1 MQLLQLRHGVR
12 GADTLEALGQLVG
25 GGFLDAGDGA
35 VLTEAYRFL
44 TKTRNRWHLVG
55 NFIGGAGGVVSTS
68 GSDSLPADRR
78 ELGRLAR
85 SLSTTPTELR
95 EAYRRVTRRARRVV
109 EQRFYGL

>member
-1 MQLLQLRHGVR
+1 
-12 GADTLEALGQLVG
+12 LEALGQLVG